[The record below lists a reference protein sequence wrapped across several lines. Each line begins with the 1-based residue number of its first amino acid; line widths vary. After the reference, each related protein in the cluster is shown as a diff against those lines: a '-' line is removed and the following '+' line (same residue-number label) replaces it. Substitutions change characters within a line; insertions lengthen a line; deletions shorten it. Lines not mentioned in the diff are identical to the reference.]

1 MNPVYDIV
9 LLPPQSVDKNS
20 IMVSRQL
27 SQFGT
32 EFILQKNI
40 LYPHLSLYM
49 VNLTPENVDKTT
61 RLLAD
66 IAAKM
71 PPLQLEA
78 MRYAHD
84 FTQGMFEITYK
95 ENKALDQLQQKLI
108 AVINPLREGLRI
120 KDPVGHILA
129 KWLPK
134 QTGELRN
141 NLERYGYDEVGNFF
155 RPHITFTRFI
165 KRDTSVILSQLPP
178 VEEFNGVF
186 TQLGL
191 FEMGEHG
198 TCIREIATFHSHTK

>member
-9 LLPPQSVDKNS
+9 LLPPQSVEKNS
-20 IMVSRQL
+20 VAVSQQL
-27 SQFGT
+27 SHFGT
-32 EFILQKNI
+32 EFILQEDI

-78 MRYAHD
+78 LHYSHD

-95 ENKALDQLQQKLI
+95 ENKELSRLQQKLI
-108 AVINPLREGLRI
+108 AAVNPLREGLRI
-120 KDPVGHILA
+120 KDPVGHLLA
-129 KWLPK
+129 DWLPK
-134 QTGELRN
+134 QTGELRE
-141 NLERYGYDEVGNFF
+141 NLEHYGYDEIGNFF

-165 KRDTSVILSQLPP
+165 KRDTRVALSTLPL
-178 VEEFNGVF
+178 VKTFDGNF
-186 TQLGL
+186 TELGL
-191 FEMGEHG
+191 FEMGENG
-198 TCIREIATFHSHTK
+198 TCIREIATFHSVH